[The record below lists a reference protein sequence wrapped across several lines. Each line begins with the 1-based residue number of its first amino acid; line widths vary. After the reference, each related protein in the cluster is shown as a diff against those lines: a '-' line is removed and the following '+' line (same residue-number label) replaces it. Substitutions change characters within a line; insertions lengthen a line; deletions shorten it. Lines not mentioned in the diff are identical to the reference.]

1 MKIKCLLNSRF
12 RFPVALFLVGALAL
26 VYLSVTHAQ
35 VVIDGFT
42 TTVQPYVVP
51 ITSDY
56 TITPLLSVG
65 DRVPETSNPS
75 RLYQM
80 VGIPDGLGAYNA
92 STSEV
97 VLYMNHELNKGV
109 LSEPF
114 VGGPLNRGA
123 IVSRYVLSYHD
134 QVFSGDRAYD
144 TIYLENTLLGPA
156 PEVGNSTPDFARF
169 CSGSLAWR
177 EAGFDRPIYFA
188 GEESSG
194 AATFD
199 GRGGLE
205 VAIFDNELHTLPK
218 LGRIPWENAL
228 VQPKPG
234 VETVILMMEDGPS
247 SPDSQL
253 YMYVGTKERNS
264 TSTPLRRNGLD
275 NGRVYAFVSTTPG
288 LNSEV
293 TYQTGTI
300 QGIWRE
306 IPNAESLT
314 EAQLEVAADAVGA
327 FGFIRTE
334 DGAFDKV
341 NPNRYYFVTTGGAT
355 GNMLGRAYQLDLNPT
370 NITGPATLNV
380 IYNADQI
387 IAAGGD
393 TAISPD
399 NIDTSDNFL
408 MIQEDGTAQSRP
420 VMAAKNRD
428 GSIWRF
434 NLYHNY
440 LADRVIELD
449 PPGRDGVPVLPGV
462 WETSGIINTSES
474 YGRNSWLSV
483 VQAHPPT
490 AQPVPNTVEDG
501 QLFLMRSA
509 HNRGGNDNDDE

>member
-1 MKIKCLLNSRF
+1 MKIKHLLNSRF
-12 RFPVALFLVGALAL
+12 RFPVALSLVSALAL

-35 VVIDGFT
+35 VFKNGFIT
-42 TTVQPYVVP
+42 TIQSYTVP
-51 ITSDY
+51 TTGDY
-56 TITPLLSVG
+56 EITPLLSVG

-80 VGIPDGLGAYNA
+80 VGIPDGLGSYNN
-92 STSEV
+92 SSSDLI
-97 VLYMNHELNKGV
+97 LYMNHEFNKGV

-134 QVFSGDRAYD
+134 QVISGDRAYD

-156 PEVGNSTPDFARF
+156 PEVGNSTPDFGRF
-169 CSGSLAWR
+169 CSGSLAWQ
-177 EAGFDRPIYFA
+177 ESGFDRPIYFA
-188 GEESSG
+188 GEESTG
-194 AATFD
+194 AGTFD

-218 LGRIPWENAL
+218 LGRFPWENTLA
-228 VQPKPG
+228 QPKPG
-234 VETVILMMEDGPS
+234 VETVLLMMEDGPS

-253 YMYVGTKERNS
+253 YMYVGTKERGPHS
-264 TSTPLRRNGLD
+264 SPLRRNGLD

-288 LNSEV
+288 MNSEV
-293 TYQTGTI
+293 TYQSGTI
-300 QGIWRE
+300 QGVWTE
-306 IPNAESLT
+306 IPNAEFLT
-314 EAQLEVAADAVGA
+314 DVQTEVAADAIGA

-334 DGAFDKV
+334 DGAFDKL

-370 NITGPATLNV
+370 NITGTATLSI
-380 IYNADQI
+380 IYNADQV

-399 NIDTSDNFL
+399 NVDTSDNFL

-420 VMAAKNRD
+420 VMAARNRD

-440 LADRVIELD
+440 LADRVVELD
-449 PPGRDGVPVLPGV
+449 PPGRDGVAVLPGV
-462 WETSGIINTSES
+462 WETSGIIDASAA
-474 YGRNSWLSV
+474 YGRNSWFSV

-490 AQPVPNTVEDG
+490 GAPRPNTVEDG
-501 QLFLMRSA
+501 QLFLMRPA
-509 HNRGGNDNDDE
+509 QNKQ

>member
-1 MKIKCLLNSRF
+1 
-12 RFPVALFLVGALAL
+12 V
-26 VYLSVTHAQ
+26 VYS
-35 VVIDGFT
+35 
-42 TTVQPYVVP
+42 
-51 ITSDY
+51 
-56 TITPLLSVG
+56 
-65 DRVPETSNPS
+65 
-75 RLYQM
+75 
-80 VGIPDGLGAYNA
+80 
-92 STSEV
+92 
-97 VLYMNHELNKGV
+97 
-109 LSEPF
+109 
-114 VGGPLNRGA
+114 
-123 IVSRYVLSYHD
+123 
-134 QVFSGDRAYD
+134 
-144 TIYLENTLLGPA
+144 
-156 PEVGNSTPDFARF
+156 
-169 CSGSLAWR
+169 
-177 EAGFDRPIYFA
+177 A

-194 AATFD
+194 AATFN

-253 YMYVGTKERNS
+253 YMYVGTKERGVH
-264 TSTPLRRNGLD
+264 STPLCRNGLD

-334 DGAFDKV
+334 DGAFDKRD
-341 NPNRYYFVTTGGAT
+341 PNRYYFVTTGGAT
-355 GNMLGRAYQLDLNPT
+355 GNQLGRGYQLDLNPT
-370 NITGPATLNV
+370 TVTGAATLRI

-399 NIDTSDNFL
+399 NVDTSDGFL

-420 VMAAKNRD
+420 VMAMKNRD

-434 NLYHNY
+434 NLNHNF
-440 LADRVIELD
+440 LAERVVELD
-449 PPGRDGVPVLPGV
+449 PPGRDGIPVLPGI
-462 WETSGIINTSES
+462 WETSGIIDASMF
-474 YGRNSWLSV
+474 YGRDSWLTV

-490 AQPVPNTVEDG
+490 TLPSPNTVEDG
-501 QLFLMRSA
+501 QLLLMRPVVP
-509 HNRGGNDNDDE
+509 NRER

>member
-1 MKIKCLLNSRF
+1 MKIKCLLNSRL

-35 VVIDGFT
+35 VVINGFT
-42 TTVQPYVVP
+42 TVKSYVVP
-51 ITSDY
+51 VTNDY
-56 TITPLLSVG
+56 TIQPLISVG
-65 DRVPETSNPS
+65 DRVPETNN
-75 RLYQM
+75 RFGLYQM
-80 VGIPDGLGAYNA
+80 VGIPDGLGAYEDLNNN
-92 STSEV
+92 T
-97 VLYMNHELNKGV
+97 VLYMNHELTKGT

-123 IVSRYVLSYHD
+123 IVSRFLLDRDARVIA
-134 QVFSGDRAYD
+134 GDRAYD
-144 TIYLENTLLGPA
+144 TIYLENSFLGPA

-169 CSGSLAWR
+169 CSGSLAWE

-188 GEESSG
+188 GEESTG

-218 LGRIPWENAL
+218 LGRFPWENAL

-234 VETVILMMEDGPS
+234 RQTVLLMMEDGPS

-253 YMYVGTKERNS
+253 YMYVGYKDRRGNR
-264 TSTPLRRNGLD
+264 TPLRRNGLD
-275 NGRVYAFVSTTPG
+275 NGKLYAFVSTSPG
-288 LNSEV
+288 FNSEV

-300 QGIWRE
+300 EGIWRE
-306 IPNAESLT
+306 IPNAEFLT
-314 EAQLEVAADAVGA
+314 DVELEVASDAIGA

-334 DGAFDKV
+334 DGAFDKRD
-341 NPNRYYFVTTGGAT
+341 PNRYYFVTTGGAT
-355 GNMLGRAYQLDLNPT
+355 GNQLGRAYQLDLNRRDV
-370 NITGPATLNV
+370 TGPATLSM

-399 NIDTSDNFL
+399 NVDTSDRYL

-420 VMAAKNRD
+420 VMASKNRD

-434 NLYHNY
+434 NLNDNY
-440 LADRVIELD
+440 AAQRVVELD
-449 PPGRDGVPVLPGV
+449 PPGRDGVSVAPGV
-462 WETSGIINTSES
+462 WETSGIIDASMF
-474 YGRNSWLSV
+474 YGRDSWLSV
-483 VQAHPPT
+483 VQAHSPT
-490 AQPVPNTVEDG
+490 AQPIPNTVEDG
-501 QLFLMRSA
+501 QLFLMRPA
-509 HNRGGNDNDDE
+509 RNRGGNDNDE